1 MRTLFLA
8 AVVALGS
15 LSMSQSASSM
25 PAGPLAIQSEN
36 PIETVAYV
44 CRRVRVCGPHGCG
57 WRRRCWETGRRWGG
71 YGGGYDQRGGYGGE
85 SQAYQA
91 SYSAAPSAGGG
102 SGYSGAAQGERGTW
116 PPCLACRRRPSW
128 EEGCSLCQV
137 LPRCWQP
144 WRGSLPDWCVPG

>member
-71 YGGGYDQRGGYGGE
+71 DGGGYRTYKFAD
-85 SQAYQA
+85 ACA
-91 SYSAAPSAGGG
+91 TAATVNVRAT
-102 SGYSGAAQGERGTW
+102 GAW
-116 PPCLACRRRPSW
+116 
-128 EEGCSLCQV
+128 
-137 LPRCWQP
+137 
-144 WRGSLPDWCVPG
+144 